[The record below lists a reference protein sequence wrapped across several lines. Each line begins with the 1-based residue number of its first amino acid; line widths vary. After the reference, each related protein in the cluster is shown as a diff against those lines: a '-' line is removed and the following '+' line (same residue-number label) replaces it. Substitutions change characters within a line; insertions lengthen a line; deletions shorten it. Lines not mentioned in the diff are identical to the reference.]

1 VSAKRKPAKPSK
13 PSTSK
18 AKTDAGRR
26 VAAIRAERRA
36 LTDIQLTIEGK
47 GLRERIDIVK
57 ALRRLDEEEADLAF
71 AAATARLTDPEER
84 LRRMA
89 ERAQASGSWVAAA
102 QLERQLAQARA
113 DREAA
118 EAARRDAEEAR
129 MSAADHIELLV
140 ADIAAWP
147 VHEAVELLSRL
158 QEVLAPAMAGF
169 TRPPAG

>member
-1 VSAKRKPAKPSK
+1 MSAKRKPAK

-36 LTDIQLTIEGK
+36 LADIQETIEGK
-47 GLRERIDIVK
+47 GGLRERIDIVK

-129 MSAADHIELLV
+129 LSAADHIELLV

-158 QEVLAPAMAGF
+158 QEVLAPAMAGL